1 MDSIK
6 RKNKINGS
14 KRKGIKSPMS
24 GKEYSYS
31 LEELKQIL
39 KSKNDKIELISPIKN
54 KYIRNDK
61 IKLSCSIHGIFEKSI
76 RYCLGECRF
85 FKRERKLL
93 G

>member
-1 MDSIK
+1 
-6 RKNKINGS
+6 
-14 KRKGIKSPMS
+14 MS

-76 RYCLGECRF
+76 RNIIKNKWICNKCATDFSKISNIKYGE
-85 FKRERKLL
+85 KEETIL
-93 G
+93 